1 MRLLTVMSSQR
12 RTFCIYLV
20 LSLSTVIVCSDSID
34 YACKDHD
41 VNSVSYGFCNTSLP
55 IKERVE
61 DLIRRMSLEEKV
73 GQLSNGA
80 SDVRRLGIPRY
91 EWWSESLHGIAIN
104 GPGVNF
110 DGPIPAATIFPQVI
124 LSAASFNTT
133 LWFRTAQAI
142 AVEARAM
149 YNVGQA
155 GLTFWAPNINIF
167 RDPRWGRGQE
177 TPGED
182 PFLTSEFAVAFVRG
196 FQGENES
203 HNTMEKSQRST
214 ARREL
219 KMEGVNSLQ
228 MEPSR
233 LMLSACCK
241 HFTAYDLDSWQGYAR
256 YTFNAVVSEQD
267 LKDTFEP
274 PFQRCV
280 QDGHASCMMCSY
292 NQLNGVPVCANY
304 DLLTQMTR
312 HDWGLEGY
320 ITSDCDAV
328 AIIYEDQHYATCAE
342 DAVTY
347 VLKAGM
353 DIDCGTYL
361 LRNTMSAIK
370 KGKLHESVIDQAL
383 FNLFSIQMRL
393 GLFDGDPKQQ
403 EYGHLGLDHVCTNEH
418 WQLALDGSRQGI
430 VLLKNIG
437 NTLPLLKNQINSVAV
452 IGPNANATE
461 EMLGDYIG
469 ISCNPV
475 TPFLALQNYIGNISF
490 SKGCENVACSSNAKF
505 GEAIDIVA
513 KADAVVIV
521 VGLDL
526 TQEREDH
533 DRVNLTL
540 PGQQQ
545 RLVSEVAAASKG
557 PVVLVLM
564 CGGPVDVSFAKDDP
578 RISSILWVGY
588 PGEAGGQA
596 LAEIIFGDYNP
607 GGRLPMTWY
616 PQEFINVP
624 MTDMNMRP
632 NSSTGYPGRTYRF
645 YTGETVFQFGEG
657 LSYSNYSYKFVS
669 TDGHII
675 LPFSLPSYGE
685 WASDYID
692 IDNIPCDSL
701 TFTTK
706 LTVQNHGSMDGS
718 HVVLLFS
725 RYGGSSRGA
734 PRKKLIS
741 FKRVHVVAGKATD
754 VSFLVSPCKHFDMV
768 MEDGRRVLA
777 AGNHELMV
785 GDTKLSVSLTTNF
798 LSRD

>member
-1 MRLLTVMSSQR
+1 MRLLTVMSRQIQALS
-12 RTFCIYLV
+12 ISIV
-20 LSLSTVIVCSDSID
+20 LSLSIVIVISDSID
-34 YACKDHD
+34 YACKEHD

-55 IKERVE
+55 IKERAE
-61 DLIRRMSLEEKV
+61 DLIRRMTLEEKV

-80 SDVRRLGIPRY
+80 SDVQRLGIPRY
-91 EWWSESLHGIAIN
+91 EWWSESLHGIASN

-110 DGPIPAATIFPQVI
+110 DGPIPAATIFPQII
-124 LSAASFNTT
+124 LSAASFNST
-133 LWFRTAQAI
+133 LWFRTAQ
-142 AVEARAM
+142 
-149 YNVGQA
+149 
-155 GLTFWAPNINIF
+155 
-167 RDPRWGRGQE
+167 
-177 TPGED
+177 
-182 PFLTSEFAVAFVRG
+182 
-196 FQGENES
+196 
-203 HNTMEKSQRST
+203 
-214 ARREL
+214 
-219 KMEGVNSLQ
+219 
-228 MEPSR
+228 
-233 LMLSACCK
+233 
-241 HFTAYDLDSWQGYAR
+241 
-256 YTFNAVVSEQD
+256 VSEQD
-267 LKDTFEP
+267 LKDTFQP

-312 HDWGLEGY
+312 NDWGLEGY

-328 AIIYEDQHYATCAE
+328 AIISEDQHYATCAE
-342 DAVTY
+342 DAVTD

-353 DIDCGTYL
+353 DINCGTYL

-370 KGKLHESVIDQAL
+370 QGKLHESVIDQAL
-383 FNLFSIQMRL
+383 FNLFSIRMRL

-403 EYGHLGLDHVCTNEH
+403 EYGHLGPDHVCTNEH
-418 WQLALDGSRQGI
+418 WQLALEGSRQGI

-437 NTLPLLKNQINSVAV
+437 NTLPLLKNKISSIAV

-469 ISCNPV
+469 IPCNPV

-490 SKGCENVACSSNAKF
+490 SKGCENVACSSNSKF
-505 GEAIDIVA
+505 SEAVDIAA

-545 RLVSEVAAASKG
+545 RLVSEVAVASKG

-596 LAEIIFGDYNP
+596 LAEILFGDYNP

-616 PQEFINVP
+616 PQVFINVP

-645 YTGETVFQFGEG
+645 YTGETVFKFGEG

-669 TDGHII
+669 KDGHII
-675 LPFSLPSYGE
+675 LPFSSPSYGE

-692 IDNIPCDSL
+692 IDDIRCESFK
-701 TFTTK
+701 FTTK

-725 RYGGSSRGA
+725 RYGGNFRGA
-734 PRKKLIS
+734 PHKQLID
-741 FKRVHVVAGKATD
+741 FKRVHTVAGKAID
-754 VSFLVSPCKHFDMV
+754 VSFLVNPCKHFGMA

-777 AGNHELMV
+777 IGNHELMV
-785 GDTKLSVSLTTNF
+785 GETRLSVSLKTNF
-798 LSRD
+798 LSRL

>member
-1 MRLLTVMSSQR
+1 MRLLTVMSRQIQAL
-12 RTFCIYLV
+12 CISIV
-20 LSLSTVIVCSDSID
+20 LSLSIVIVISDSID
-34 YACKDHD
+34 YACKEHD

-61 DLIRRMSLEEKV
+61 DLIRRMTLEEKV

-80 SDVRRLGIPRY
+80 SDVQRLGIPRY
-91 EWWSESLHGIAIN
+91 EWWSESLHGIASN

-110 DGPIPAATIFPQVI
+110 DGPIPAATIFPQII
-124 LSAASFNTT
+124 LSAASFNST
-133 LWFRTAQAI
+133 LWFRTAQ
-142 AVEARAM
+142 
-149 YNVGQA
+149 
-155 GLTFWAPNINIF
+155 
-167 RDPRWGRGQE
+167 
-177 TPGED
+177 
-182 PFLTSEFAVAFVRG
+182 
-196 FQGENES
+196 
-203 HNTMEKSQRST
+203 
-214 ARREL
+214 
-219 KMEGVNSLQ
+219 
-228 MEPSR
+228 
-233 LMLSACCK
+233 
-241 HFTAYDLDSWQGYAR
+241 
-256 YTFNAVVSEQD
+256 VSEQD
-267 LKDTFEP
+267 LKDTFQP

-312 HDWGLEGY
+312 NDWGLEGY

-328 AIIYEDQHYATCAE
+328 AIISEDQHYATCAE
-342 DAVTY
+342 DAVTD

-353 DIDCGTYL
+353 DINCGTYL

-370 KGKLHESVIDQAL
+370 QGKLHESVIDQSL
-383 FNLFSIQMRL
+383 FNLFSIRMRL

-403 EYGHLGLDHVCTNEH
+403 EYGHLGPDHVCTNEH
-418 WQLALDGSRQGI
+418 WQLALEGSRQGI

-437 NTLPLLKNQINSVAV
+437 NALPVSKNKINSIAV

-469 ISCNPV
+469 IPCNPV
-475 TPFLALQNYIGNISF
+475 TPFVALQNYIGNVSF

-505 GEAIDIVA
+505 GEAVDIAA

-526 TQEREDH
+526 TQETEDH

-545 RLVSEVAAASKG
+545 RLVSEVAVASKG

-657 LSYSNYSYKFVS
+657 LSYSNYSYKFS
-669 TDGHII
+669 SKDGHII
-675 LPFSLPSYGE
+675 LPFSSPSYGE

-692 IDNIPCDSL
+692 IDDIPCESFK
-701 TFTTK
+701 FTTK
-706 LTVQNHGSMDGS
+706 LTVQNHGSIDGS

-725 RYGGSSRGA
+725 RYGGNFRGA
-734 PRKKLIS
+734 PHKQLIN
-741 FKRVHVVAGKATD
+741 FKRVHIVAGKTTD
-754 VSFLVSPCKHFDMV
+754 VSFLVNPCKHFGMV

-777 AGNHELMV
+777 IGKHELMV
-785 GDTKLSVSLTTNF
+785 GDTRLSVSLKTSF
-798 LSRD
+798 MSRK